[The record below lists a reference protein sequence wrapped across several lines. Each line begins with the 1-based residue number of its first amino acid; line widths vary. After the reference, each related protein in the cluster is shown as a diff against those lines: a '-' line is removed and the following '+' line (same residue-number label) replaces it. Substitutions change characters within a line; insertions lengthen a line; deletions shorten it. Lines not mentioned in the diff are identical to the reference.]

1 MASNFASSSV
11 CLVRDAP
18 EKIRE
23 VTDSRVQS
31 VAALMRNGFQKHFTL
46 SELAKS
52 VNLTPEHLC
61 RLFKRELGMS
71 PFRYLK
77 LCRLQH
83 ACVLLETSHLSVKQ
97 IMFIVGY
104 SDESHFVREFE
115 NTLGLS
121 PMRYRNSQ
129 GKGSNLECYE
139 AVRTHEG

>member
-1 MASNFASSSV
+1 MARNFASSSV
-11 CLVRDAP
+11 CLLPDAR

-23 VTDSRVQS
+23 ITDSRVQS
-31 VAALMRNGFQKHFTL
+31 VAALMLNGFQKHFIL
-46 SELAKS
+46 SALAKS

-61 RLFKRELGMS
+61 RIFKREVGLP
-71 PFRYLK
+71 PFKYLK

-121 PMRYRNSQ
+121 PMRYRNSHV
-129 GKGSNLECYE
+129 KRFSLECYE
-139 AVRTHEG
+139 TLRTHEG

>member
-1 MASNFASSSV
+1 MARNSV
-11 CLVRDAP
+11 ARSISLLPDAP
-18 EKIRE
+18 AKIRE
-23 VTDSRVQS
+23 ISDSRVQR
-31 VAALMRNGFQKHFTL
+31 VATLMLNDFQKHFIL

-61 RLFKRELGMS
+61 RVFKREVGMP
-71 PFRYLK
+71 PFKYLK

-104 SDESHFVREFE
+104 GDESHFVREFE

-121 PMRYRNSQ
+121 PMRYRNLHMKRFS
-129 GKGSNLECYE
+129 LDCDE
-139 AVRTHEG
+139 VLTHEG